1 MLIVPSPAI
10 SRDGDTDNLD
20 ILLRL
25 LLVHLGVLDL
35 VNNVHTCNRPSK
47 DGVFVVEP
55 GLYINH
61 SQLVASSLGG

>member
-35 VNNVHTCNRPSK
+35 VNNVHTRNRPSK

-55 GLYINH
+55 GLHIYQSACRLIIR
-61 SQLVASSLGG
+61 